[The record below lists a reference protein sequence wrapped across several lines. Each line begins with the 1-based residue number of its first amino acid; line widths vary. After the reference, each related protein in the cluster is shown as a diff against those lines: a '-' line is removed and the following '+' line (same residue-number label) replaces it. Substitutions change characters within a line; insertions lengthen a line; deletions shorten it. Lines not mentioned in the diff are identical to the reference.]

1 MKGTRE
7 KQVKKALNQ
16 VLKQKYRALSPEAR
30 RFLRLYLKAD
40 EETRDFAYNLLIE
53 RRKQIQ
59 A

>member
-1 MKGTRE
+1 
-7 KQVKKALNQ
+7 LNQ